1 MPALPKRKR
10 LLEEVAVQ
18 HARRKRA
25 RLRFKI
31 AAEFLD
37 DLPSSDPE
45 HATDSSSS
53 SLSSISSLSSLSSS
67 SSDHSDSASSS
78 RSTASFGDFD
88 FNMLDRR
95 LVDLWDARIQAL
107 ATYLLTTRVLEL
119 SPPVKKL
126 GQLTL
131 YLNDFRLDHPDR
143 FRKKLR
149 VSPAVFDRLVDLIE
163 GHHVFQNNSHV
174 PQYPV
179 PVQLAILLVRLGHY
193 GNASSPEDVA
203 QWAGVCVGT
212 VINATNRCLV
222 AFLSLHDEAIMMPP
236 EEEKERAKAYVE
248 SMTCPEWRN
257 GFLLADGTKFV
268 LFQKP
273 GLHGEAWFDKNKNY
287 SIDCQVR
294 TLTSQV
300 FTQSTNFPL

>member
-10 LLEEVAVQ
+10 LLEEVAAQ

-25 RLRFKI
+25 RLRFKM
-31 AAEFLD
+31 AEFLD

-53 SLSSISSLSSLSSS
+53 SLSSISSPSSLSSS

-78 RSTASFGDFD
+78 RSTTSFDDFD
-88 FNMLDRR
+88 FDMLEHR
-95 LVDLWDARIQAL
+95 LMDLWDARVQAL

-131 YLNDFRLDHPDR
+131 YQNDFRHDHPDW
-143 FRKKLR
+143 FQKKLR
-149 VSPAVFDRLVDLIE
+149 VLPPVFDRLVDLIE

-193 GNASSPEDVA
+193 GNASSPEY
-203 QWAGVCVGT
+203 VCYASVHAHQSYLIVT
-212 VINATNRCLV
+212 TPRAYQFIAYLTIFPFHPTHVSTARPIPDS
-222 AFLSLHDEAIMMPP
+222 FLTRILSPTP
-236 EEEKERAKAYVE
+236 EYFHY
-248 SMTCPEWRN
+248 T
-257 GFLLADGTKFV
+257 
-268 LFQKP
+268 
-273 GLHGEAWFDKNKNY
+273 
-287 SIDCQVR
+287 
-294 TLTSQV
+294 
-300 FTQSTNFPL
+300 